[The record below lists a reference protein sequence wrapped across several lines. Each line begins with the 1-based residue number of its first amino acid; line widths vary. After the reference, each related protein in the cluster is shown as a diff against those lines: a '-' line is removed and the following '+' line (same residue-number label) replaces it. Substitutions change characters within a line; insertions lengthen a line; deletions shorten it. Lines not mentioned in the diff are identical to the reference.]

1 MTTDYTYFA
10 RYASAAANAYVL
22 VNYTT
27 GEIRCISCEV
37 AHYALRS
44 MYRIYDRELRRARAG
59 GYAIHQVLANVRTGK
74 VVAEANRDFGT
85 EALIEELYESMEV

>member
-1 MTTDYTYFA
+1 MTVDYTYYA
-10 RYASAAANAYVL
+10 RYASTAAHAYVL

-44 MYRIYDRELRRARAG
+44 LYRIYDRELRLAKLYKSAV
-59 GYAIHQVLANVRTGK
+59 HMVLANVRTGK
-74 VVAEANRDFGT
+74 VIAEVNRDFA
-85 EALIEELYESMEV
+85 ELKLIADLYEEMEG

>member
-10 RYASAAANAYVL
+10 RYTSAANAYVL

-27 GEIRCISCEV
+27 GEVRCISCEV

-44 MYRIYDRELRRARAG
+44 LLRIFDRELRLARRD

-74 VVAEANRDFGT
+74 VVAEVDCDF
-85 EALIEELYESMEV
+85 AQLKLIADLYEELEG